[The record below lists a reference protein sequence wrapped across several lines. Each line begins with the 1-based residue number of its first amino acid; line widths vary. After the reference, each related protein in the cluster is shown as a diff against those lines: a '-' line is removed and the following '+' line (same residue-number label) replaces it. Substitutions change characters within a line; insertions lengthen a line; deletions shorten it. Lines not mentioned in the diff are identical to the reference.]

1 MRPESPQLAAECG
14 IGGRRPPSVLNG
26 SKVPVP
32 AAVIAWQCGHMELD
46 FLRTLPSADQR
57 VFLLGRITSETTSLD
72 AALRVVHAALHGRHE
87 IDAFLDAPR
96 YITTIVKECKTL
108 LTNRDGIDDA
118 GRRAVNATLTAAN
131 KLYVTRNRFIHDMLR
146 ADLLS
151 DGWELAGL
159 ERQPDGEQ
167 NITATTFDGM
177 VELIKELVG
186 VTWRLRGASFYIRNG
201 SWSGLAAGAVEG
213 HWDGSADYAS

>member
-1 MRPESPQLAAECG
+1 
-14 IGGRRPPSVLNG
+14 
-26 SKVPVP
+26 
-32 AAVIAWQCGHMELD
+32 MELD
-46 FLRTLPSADQR
+46 LLRTLPSSDQR

-72 AALRVVHAALHGRHE
+72 AALRFVHAALRGRHE

-96 YITTIVKECKTL
+96 YITTIVKECKAL
-108 LTNRDGIDDA
+108 LAQHDGIDET

-131 KLYVTRNRFIHDMLR
+131 KLYTSRNRFIHDMLR

-151 DGWELAGL
+151 GGWELAGL

-177 VELIKELVG
+177 VGLVEDLVG
-186 VTWRLRGASFYIRNG
+186 VVWRLRGAAFYILNG
-201 SWSGLAAGAVEG
+201 SWSGLATRPVEG
-213 HWDGSADYAS
+213 QWDGSADYVS